1 MRELDQ
7 THALKDKGQGIE
19 LVKWAFFDRGGA
31 SRNQG
36 PKKDLP
42 PTIKTTKSEP
52 PAHCSHLRLLGF
64 FRLDRNFDLA
74 KGQIN
79 SKGFL
84 VSSIS
89 SKNEQKHVAL

>member
-64 FRLDRNFDLA
+64 IRLDKILA
-74 KGQIN
+74 NMTTLMKH
-79 SKGFL
+79 S
-84 VSSIS
+84 VVHSI
-89 SKNEQKHVAL
+89 

>member
-52 PAHCSHLRLLGF
+52 PAHCSHVRLLGF
-64 FRLDRNFDLA
+64 IRLYENFGSHDHTCKA
-74 KGQIN
+74 QN
-79 SKGFL
+79 STT
-84 VSSIS
+84 
-89 SKNEQKHVAL
+89 E

>member
-52 PAHCSHLRLLGF
+52 PSHCSHLRLLGF
-64 FRLDRNFDLA
+64 IRLDNIFDLA
-74 KGQIN
+74 NYRVSGYDFF
-79 SKGFL
+79 FL
-84 VSSIS
+84 IW
-89 SKNEQKHVAL
+89 L

>member
-19 LVKWAFFDRGGA
+19 LVKWAFFYRGGA

-52 PAHCSHLRLLGF
+52 PAHCSHLRLLKF
-64 FRLDRNFDLA
+64 IRLDKNFDL
-74 KGQIN
+74 
-79 SKGFL
+79 SSY
-84 VSSIS
+84 SSIPNRLVGQN
-89 SKNEQKHVAL
+89 KRAGGKILRKH